1 MLVSVVMPAWRAETT
16 IRDAVQSLIDQ
27 SLKDWELIIA
37 ADDGEDYKAL
47 LAEQG
52 LKDQRISCYPT
63 PRPQIGPAPARN
75 HALKHAQ
82 GEIVANL
89 DADDA
94 FAPDRLAMLAPL
106 AAEHGAAIDAVAVIS
121 EAGQQINTGL
131 SPEEKI
137 SEMTA
142 EIILGCG
149 APLHSVFRRHLMPGG
164 WPDVYFCDDVVM
176 NLELRSQAPGFKLHK
191 APLYRYHVRADS
203 ICHRPDAAEAAD
215 TAYRTV
221 IDTLKEGG
229 FRMTEEVRNLAL
241 EGFEQRRRTN
251 AAFAVAQ
258 AAGEVKT
265 FQDFLARQET

>member
-1 MLVSVVMPAWRAETT
+1 MNFDVFITAAASLAWLVVM
-16 IRDAVQSLIDQ
+16 
-27 SLKDWELIIA
+27 
-37 ADDGEDYKAL
+37 
-47 LAEQG
+47 
-52 LKDQRISCYPT
+52 
-63 PRPQIGPAPARN
+63 
-75 HALKHAQ
+75 
-82 GEIVANL
+82 
-89 DADDA
+89 
-94 FAPDRLAMLAPL
+94 FAPLERAFLRTR
-106 AAEHGAAIDAVAVIS
+106 
-121 EAGQQINTGL
+121 Q
-131 SPEEKI
+131 
-137 SEMTA
+137 
-142 EIILGCG
+142 
-149 APLHSVFRRHLMPGG
+149 SVFRL
-164 WPDVYFCDDVVM
+164 VM